1 MLDTNIPIRINR
13 DHHRLRLIID
23 VPADQQ
29 ASVNQAIEQ
38 LQAEQ
43 RPVGGLI
50 VESLLTAVEQAY
62 FWTPDWQAKEQAADA
77 DLAAGRYQRFDS
89 MDDLLGFLD
98 AQ

>member
-1 MLDTNIPIRINR
+1 MLDTDIPIRIDR
-13 DHHRLRLIID
+13 DHQRLRLIID

-29 ASVNQAIEQ
+29 ASVNQAIDQ
-38 LQAEQ
+38 LQAAQ